1 LGYEMN
7 YRELVKQIPRPMYEM
22 LSERFLDALLEAKE
36 GGNVPSSLAKTIL
49 YYAQR
54 ERLASDAGLI
64 SLLSALVLADPER
77 AVAILDELGLE
88 EVKLTLS
95 SVEL

>member
-1 LGYEMN
+1 MS

-36 GGNVPSSLAKTIL
+36 GGKVPSSLAKTVL

-64 SLLSALVLADPER
+64 SLLRALVLADPEKTI
-77 AVAILDELGLE
+77 AILDEFGLE
-88 EVKLTLS
+88 EVKLALS
-95 SVEL
+95 SAER